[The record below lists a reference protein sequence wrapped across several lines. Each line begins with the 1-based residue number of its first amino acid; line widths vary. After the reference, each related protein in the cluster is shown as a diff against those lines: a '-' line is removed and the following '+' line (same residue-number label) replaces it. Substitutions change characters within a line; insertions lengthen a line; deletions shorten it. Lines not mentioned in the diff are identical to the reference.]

1 MEGVIVVIKVYAD
14 VKPYFVRIVNQN
26 INAVLDLFIESCK
39 GIDYDTFIQEIFPL
53 FLCRKD
59 KDKCIEV
66 VYDLF
71 DYSTDQ
77 YEHILPPLYE
87 YALFNLMEW
96 WLDVTDE
103 GILEREFEKHQ
114 IETQGEEYIAKH
126 INNIAEYKSFL
137 FEDWDFLDIP
147 EFLQVYK
154 SNPALV
160 ERFFHTDL
168 DDYIELM
175 PDDIRESYLS
185 QKSEVTQK
193 TNQESIIVKSIYN
206 AVKKREMDPTRLLA
220 TSETQLS
227 DDISQILSERLN
239 EYRINVSREMPAGY
253 AKKGIGEIDFYIY
266 ANENDTCKDIAIG
279 ENKEWGNFDKQVKQL
294 LGYMNKDT
302 RFGFTIIF
310 NKKVKYNTVV
320 EKRREL
326 LKNFHVELN
335 GEKHFEVQKIIEL
348 KSLPDVLVTYH
359 QKPED
364 PKDSF
369 MIFHFIANAYSPE
382 RRGSAQQARSK

>member
-1 MEGVIVVIKVYAD
+1 MEGGVVVIKVYAD

-39 GIDYDTFIQEIFPL
+39 GMDYDTFIQEIFPS

-59 KDKCIEV
+59 KDKCIKIIH
-66 VYDLF
+66 DLF

-87 YALFNLMEW
+87 YALYYLLEW

-103 GILEREFEKHQ
+103 GILDREIDESQ
-114 IETQGEEYIAKH
+114 IETQGEEYIANY
-126 INNIAEYKSFL
+126 INDIAEYKSFL

-147 EFLQVYK
+147 DFLK
-154 SNPALV
+154 IHGINPALV
-160 ERFFHTDL
+160 EGFFHTDL
-168 DDYIELM
+168 DEYIELM

-185 QKSEVTQK
+185 QKRGSAQK
-193 TNQESIIVKSIYN
+193 SSQESVIIKSIYN
-206 AVKKREMDPTRLLA
+206 AIKKREMDPNRLLA

-239 EYRINVSREMPAGY
+239 QYGINVSRETPAGY

-266 ANENDTCKDIAIG
+266 SYEKDAYKEIAIG

-326 LKNFHVELN
+326 LKKFHIELN

-348 KSLPDVLVTYH
+348 KSLPGVLVTYH

-364 PKDSF
+364 QKDSF
-369 MIFHFIANAYSPE
+369 LIFHFIANAYSPE
-382 RRGSAQQARSK
+382 RRESAQQARS